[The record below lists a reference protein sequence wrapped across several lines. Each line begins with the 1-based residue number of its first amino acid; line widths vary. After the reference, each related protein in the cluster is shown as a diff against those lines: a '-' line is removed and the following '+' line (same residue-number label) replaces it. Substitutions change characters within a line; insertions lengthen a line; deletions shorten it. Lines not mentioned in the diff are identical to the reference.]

1 MDALQSPIP
10 IPQGEVIMRRAL
22 GRQVLRQ
29 GLPLAAGREHVE
41 DSASGMASCLTLIS
55 RKSAGQPRLRCRTL
69 SRRAATIPTVSKNG
83 SPIWAGRSPPLGRG
97 ANTAHPVVGH
107 MRPRDVSSS
116 LTPPVGLFY
125 VLKLR
130 AVPIELG
137 PLVRCPSRRLCAIP
151 RDNLL
156 GQIDEGAQARGH
168 VAAAWI
174 IQAISRIRGRPL
186 A

>member
-1 MDALQSPIP
+1 MTDRDSTAEASLSHLFQ
-10 IPQGEVIMRRAL
+10 
-22 GRQVLRQ
+22 
-29 GLPLAAGREHVE
+29 AGGY
-41 DSASGMASCLTLIS
+41 DPDCLEE
-55 RKSAGQPRLRCRTL
+55 RF
-69 SRRAATIPTVSKNG
+69 
-83 SPIWAGRSPPLGRG
+83 PIWAGRSPPLGRG

-116 LTPPVGLFY
+116 LTSPVGLFY

-130 AVPIELG
+130 EVPIELG

-168 VAAAWI
+168 VAASWI
-174 IQAISRIRGRPL
+174 IQAISRIRGR
-186 A
+186 AIA